1 MENKYQ
7 VKIDDSVM
15 PELYTFD
22 QLIDEGLLDE
32 IDEKIKVRLNGED
45 VWQTARNYPFA
56 DTEIN
61 AVKQLHSARES
72 QGASQLNISIPNAI
86 KQDTTSAQYIRSEHH
101 NRKVQ
106 RNLPEYPSIV
116 DKWNWGAFCFSW
128 VWALFN
134 GLYWPLIIV
143 VLNFIP
149 YIGVFLSICI
159 GFYLGKR
166 GNMLAW
172 MVAER
177 KGLTVKDY
185 IDIQKKWN
193 IVGVLFFPLI
203 VCFVIISCIFKFL

>member
-45 VWQTARNYPFA
+45 VWQIARNYPFA
-56 DTEIN
+56 DTET
-61 AVKQLHSARES
+61 
-72 QGASQLNISIPNAI
+72 NI
-86 KQDTTSAQYIRSEHH
+86 
-101 NRKVQ
+101 
-106 RNLPEYPSIV
+106 PEYPSII

-149 YIGVFLSICI
+149 YIGVILSICI
-159 GFYLGKR
+159 CFYLGKR

-177 KGLTVKDY
+177 KGLTVKHY
-185 IDIQKKWN
+185 IDVQKKWN
-193 IVGVLFFPLI
+193 IAGVLFFPLI
-203 VCFVIISCIFKFL
+203 VCFVILLCIFRFL

>member
-45 VWQTARNYPFA
+45 VWQTARSYPFA
-56 DTEIN
+56 DKEKNTELPHN
-61 AVKQLHSARES
+61 STRES
-72 QGASQLNISIPNAI
+72 KGTSQFSNCEHNASSTQHT
-86 KQDTTSAQYIRSEHH
+86 DYECH
-101 NRKVQ
+101 NRNVQ
-106 RNLPEYPSIV
+106 QDIPMYPSIV
-116 DKWNWGAFCFSW
+116 DKWNWGAFCLSW
-128 VWALFN
+128 IWGLFN

-143 VLNFIP
+143 VFNFIP

-159 GFYLGKR
+159 CFYLGKR

-172 MVAER
+172 MIAER
-177 KGLTVKDY
+177 KGLTVKHY

-193 IVGVLFFPLI
+193 IVGILFFPLL
-203 VCFVIISCIFKFL
+203 VCFVITSCILLFL